1 MGLKVWVEYG
11 LPYVDEEALNL
22 YKCGCGAKPI
32 FDFSFDYEKCEFICA
47 QVKCIK
53 CGMTTGLHTDLNK
66 AIETW
71 QNAFYINHY
80 HEEFCRFCDADDIS
94 LGGFHND

>member
-1 MGLKVWVEYG
+1 
-11 LPYVDEEALNL
+11 
-22 YKCGCGAKPI
+22 
-32 FDFSFDYEKCEFICA
+32 
-47 QVKCIK
+47 
-53 CGMTTGLHTDLNK
+53 MTTGVHTDLNK

-94 LGGFHND
+94 LGEFHND